1 MRQQAKE
8 WRGEGR
14 GPGRRMGHVAGR
26 SGSARYG
33 AAMGLVFA
41 LTAGVSAHA
50 ALNAPP
56 DKAAAYAGTGITS
69 VAVSPDGR
77 IVAGLESSTTA
88 RIFDAYNVSSFGST
102 SVSTP
107 ATLTDCTSP
116 VGIFVS
122 STGIVHVPCADG
134 ALVQLTVTENTLAT
148 GLATLSASES
158 TVIKPE
164 TTLLTSITAA
174 TMDADGTT
182 LYVVGKFSSSLAPEV
197 VTFDATR
204 TGASLV
210 KFSQMATDVTI
221 SRVSLMPSGSLLMAD
236 STGALHSATT
246 SGVVS
251 NFVSCELGPKD
262 LLVLDSSR
270 ALLLGGTNTVS
281 VIELNSDAAITCT
294 AYDWGMTTVPT
305 SMARVETNSIDGDY
319 IYMNG
324 AIAGGGDFAAYA
336 VADIA
341 KADLEPAPDIN
352 IATEL
357 SGTTVMAAAGE
368 LGQIF
373 VGGSSGLT
381 VLSAGPV
388 FSLSSLSAPLVVTD
402 DSSTVSLTLTSDET
416 VTDGWYDL
424 EEPSS
429 SSVTG
434 PFELGETLTAG
445 IAVDLELDL
454 ASLTLETGLN
464 TVFLYGQDADG
475 NTGWT
480 TVRVNYVNPPAT
492 LENFEVLFGDGKL
505 YLKFDAPDDETIDGY
520 EILLSQQE
528 FTAPDS
534 ELLPEE
540 WYDEDGNYLPPS
552 FTVGTTSYPGS
563 SGWPLELEATTET
576 DVWSE
581 VDGQLTYE
589 LSPLTNG
596 TTYYVTIR
604 GTASGVGGEWATV
617 LSGMPEET
625 CGAACISEDL
635 GGFCSIAPAHTQPR
649 GTSSPLLIMGMM
661 VGARLLWR
669 RRQTARAGNHAR

>member
-14 GPGRRMGHVAGR
+14 GPGRLMGRVAGR

-77 IVAGLESSTTA
+77 IVAGLEGSTTA
-88 RIFDAYNVSSFGST
+88 RIFDAYNASSFGST

-107 ATLTDCTSP
+107 ATLTGCTSP

-134 ALVQLTVTENTLAT
+134 TVVQLTVTENTLST
-148 GLATLSASES
+148 GLATLSASVS
-158 TVIKPE
+158 TSISPSTMV
-164 TTLLTSITAA
+164 LTSITAA

-182 LYVVGKFSSSLAPEV
+182 LYVVGKSSTSVAPDVVSL
-197 VTFDATR
+197 DATR
-204 TGASLV
+204 TGATPV
-210 KFSQMATDVTI
+210 TFAQMATDATI
-221 SRVSLMPSGSLLMAD
+221 SRISLMPSGSLLMAD

-251 NFVSCELGPKD
+251 TFVSCELSPKD
-262 LLVLDSSR
+262 LLVLDSSK
-270 ALLLGGTNTVS
+270 ALLLGGTTTVS
-281 VIELNSDAAITCT
+281 VIELTSDLAIACT
-294 AYDWGMTTVPT
+294 AYDWGMTTAPT
-305 SMARVETNSIDGDY
+305 SIARVETNSIDGDY
-319 IYMNG
+319 LYMNG

-373 VGGSSGLT
+373 VGGSTGLT

-445 IAVDLELDL
+445 VAVELELDL

-464 TVFLYGQDADG
+464 TVFLYGQDEDG

-480 TVRVNYVNPPAT
+480 TVRVNYVNPPAV
-492 LENFEVLFGDGKL
+492 LENFEVRFGDEKL
-505 YLKFDAPDDETIDGY
+505 YLYFDAPDDETIDGY
-520 EILLSQQE
+520 EILIAKSE
-528 FTAPDS
+528 FEAPDS
-534 ELLPEE
+534 ESLPEG
-540 WYDEDGNYLPPS
+540 WDVSPPS
-552 FTVGTTSYPGS
+552 FTTTTTEVATSYPGS
-563 SGWPLELEATTET
+563 SGWPMALEATTET

-581 VDGQLTYE
+581 ADGVLTYQ
-589 LSPLTNG
+589 LGPLDNG
-596 TTYYVTIR
+596 AEYFVTIR
-604 GTASGVGGEWATV
+604 ATASGVGGEWTTV
-617 LSGMPEET
+617 LSGTPEET

-649 GTSSPLLIMGMM
+649 GTSSPLLILGTV

-669 RRQTARAGNHAR
+669 RRQTARTGKRAG